1 MGIVLNQSLKNTI
14 ITYIGFAIGG
24 FNTIYLYPV
33 FLGAA
38 YYGLTN
44 YIVSSANV
52 IMPLFA
58 IGMQNTLVKFYSQ
71 YKTHEERSRFLSFTV
86 LFPLLFIIPLCLIG
100 FIFFDDIVFFLSK
113 KNLIVKNYIWLVPF
127 IGVSM
132 AYFEIF
138 YAWLRV
144 HMHSV
149 FGNFI
154 KEVALRLASLFL
166 LIAVYY
172 GWMSVEGF
180 VYATA
185 IVYFLALL
193 VTMFYAF
200 SIQPPSFQ
208 LTIPDN
214 AKDILVYSFY
224 IILSGSVA
232 NLLLDGDKMILNQ
245 YMIIDNIAFYSVAT
259 YIALV
264 ISVPSR
270 AMHQIV
276 YPITARLMHENN
288 HDEMN
293 SLYKKTSINL
303 QVVGG
308 LVMLGIFVNINM
320 LYEIII
326 AGLKDPAEKELY
338 LSGITVVFMIG
349 LSKYFDLILG
359 NNNAIIFNTKYYRAV
374 LFLGVL
380 LVFLTVV
387 LNMIFIPIYGIIG
400 SAFATLLSITLY
412 SVAKLLFVVKRLHL
426 YPFTKQTLYSIY
438 LTAILFLVFYFWD
451 FPFHPIIAIGLKSIL
466 VTIAYVYLNYKFVI
480 SLQINEVIDGLLKKF
495 NIVR

>member
-24 FNTIYLYPV
+24 INTIYLYPV
-33 FLGAA
+33 FLGAT
-38 YYGLTN
+38 YYALSN

-71 YKTHEERSRFLSFTV
+71 YQTNADRSKFLSFTV
-86 LFPLLFIIPLCLIG
+86 LFPLFLIIPILLLGLFYYDEIL
-100 FIFFDDIVFFLSK
+100 FFLSK
-113 KNLIVKNYIWLVPF
+113 KNPIVKTYVWLIPF
-127 IGVSM
+127 IGLCM

-154 KEVALRLASLFL
+154 KEVGLRSASLL
-166 LIAVYY
+166 LLVGVYY
-172 GWMSVEGF
+172 NWITAIGF
-180 VYATA
+180 IYATA
-185 IVYFLALL
+185 VVYFVALV

-200 SIQPPSFQ
+200 KIEKPNFQ
-208 LTIPDN
+208 FAIPDN
-214 AKDILVYSFY
+214 AKKVLEYSFY

-245 YMIIDNIAFYSVAT
+245 YMKIENIAYYSVAT

-276 YPITARLMHENN
+276 YPITAKLMHEDK
-288 HDEMN
+288 HDQLN
-293 SLYKKTSINL
+293 TLYKKTSINL
-303 QVVGG
+303 QLVGG
-308 LVMLGIFVNINM
+308 YVMLGIFVNIVM
-320 LYEIII
+320 LYKMVPPEY
-326 AGLKDPAEKELY
+326 AG
-338 LSGITVVFMIG
+338 GITVVFMIG

-359 NNNAIIFNTKYYRAV
+359 NNNAIIFNTKYYRTV

-380 LVFLTVV
+380 LVILTIG

-412 SVAKLLFVVKRLHL
+412 SLSKLLFVVKKLDL
-426 YPFTKQTLYSIY
+426 YPFTKQTIHSML
-438 LTAILFLVFYFWD
+438 LTLFLFLVFYFWD
-451 FPFHPIIAIGLKSIL
+451 FPYHPIISIVLKSAIMT
-466 VTIAYVYLNYKFVI
+466 VAYVYLNYKFVI
-480 SLQINEVIDGLLKKF
+480 SADINKVIDQMLVKIKLK
-495 NIVR
+495 

>member
-14 ITYIGFAIGG
+14 ITYIGFGIGG
-24 FNTIYLYPV
+24 INTIYFYPV
-33 FLGAA
+33 FLGAT
-38 YYGLTN
+38 YYALAN
-44 YIVSSANV
+44 YILSSANV

-71 YKTHEERSRFLSFTV
+71 YETNEERSRFLSFTV
-86 LFPLLFIIPLCLIG
+86 LFPLAVIIPIFLIG
-100 FIFFDDIVFFLSK
+100 FYYFDEIVFFLSK
-113 KNLIVKNYIWLVPF
+113 KNLIVKKYIWLIPF
-127 IGVSM
+127 IGLCM

-154 KEVALRLASLFL
+154 KEVGLRLFSFFL
-166 LIAVYY
+166 IVSVYY
-172 GWMSVEGF
+172 NWITVEGF

-185 IVYFLALL
+185 FVYFLALL

-200 SIQPPSFQ
+200 HIQKPVFQ
-208 LTIPDN
+208 FTIPDN
-214 AKDILVYSFY
+214 VKDVLVYTFY

-245 YMIIDNIAFYSVAT
+245 YMNIENIAYYSVAT

-276 YPITARLMHENN
+276 YPITAKLMHENK

-293 SLYKKTSINL
+293 ILYKKTSINL

-308 LVMLGIFVNINM
+308 FVMLGIFVNINK
-320 LYEIII
+320 LYELVPDEY
-326 AGLKDPAEKELY
+326 AG
-338 LSGITVVFMIG
+338 GILVVFMIG

-380 LVFLTVV
+380 LVLLTII

-412 SVAKLLFVVKRLHL
+412 SLAKLLFVVKRLDL
-426 YPFTKQTLYSIY
+426 YPFTKQTLYSIV
-438 LTAILFLVFYFWD
+438 LTFVLFLAFYFWD
-451 FPFHPIIAIGLKSIL
+451 FPFYPIISIL
-466 VTIAYVYLNYKFVI
+466 FKSVLMTIAYVYLNYKFVI
-480 SLQINEVIDGLLKKF
+480 SIEINQVMDKIYGKF
-495 NIVR
+495 KFIK

>member
-14 ITYIGFAIGG
+14 ITYIGFGIGG
-24 FNTIYLYPV
+24 INTIYFYPV
-33 FLGAA
+33 FLGAT
-38 YYGLTN
+38 YYALAN
-44 YIVSSANV
+44 YILSSANV

-71 YKTHEERSRFLSFTV
+71 YETNEERSRFLSFTV
-86 LFPLLFIIPLCLIG
+86 LFPLAVIIPIFLIG
-100 FIFFDDIVFFLSK
+100 FYYFDEIVFFLSK
-113 KNLIVKNYIWLVPF
+113 KNLIVKNYIWLIPF
-127 IGVSM
+127 IGLCM

-154 KEVALRLASLFL
+154 KEVGLRLFSFFL
-166 LIAVYY
+166 IVSVYY
-172 GWMSVEGF
+172 NWITVEGF

-185 IVYFLALL
+185 FVYFLALL

-200 SIQPPSFQ
+200 HIQKPVFQ
-208 LTIPDN
+208 FTIPDN
-214 AKDILVYSFY
+214 VKDILVYTFY

-245 YMIIDNIAFYSVAT
+245 YMNIENIAYYSVAT

-276 YPITARLMHENN
+276 YPITAKLMHENK

-293 SLYKKTSINL
+293 ILYKKTSINL

-308 LVMLGIFVNINM
+308 FVMLGIFVNINK
-320 LYEIII
+320 LYELVPDEY
-326 AGLKDPAEKELY
+326 AG
-338 LSGITVVFMIG
+338 GILVVFMIG

-380 LVFLTVV
+380 LVFLTIA

-412 SVAKLLFVVKRLHL
+412 SLAKLLFVVKRLDL
-426 YPFTKQTLYSIY
+426 YPFTKQTLYSLA
-438 LTAILFLVFYFWD
+438 LTFVLFLAFYFWD
-451 FPFHPIIAIGLKSIL
+451 FPFYPIISIL
-466 VTIAYVYLNYKFVI
+466 FKSVLMTIAYVYLNYKFVI
-480 SLQINEVIDGLLKKF
+480 SIEINQVMDKIYGKF
-495 NIVR
+495 KFIK

>member
-14 ITYIGFAIGG
+14 ITYFGFGIGAIY
-24 FNTIYLYPV
+24 TLYLYPIL
-33 FLGAA
+33 LGAT
-38 YYGLTN
+38 YYALTN
-44 YIVSSANV
+44 YILSAANV

-71 YKTHEERSRFLSFTV
+71 YETEAERSQFLSFTI
-86 LFPLLFIIPLCLIG
+86 LFPVLMCIPLGIIG
-100 FIFFDDIVFFLSK
+100 VFFFDDILIFVSK
-113 KNLIVKNYIWLVPF
+113 KNAVVREYIWLIPF
-127 IGVSM
+127 IGLCM

-138 YAWLRV
+138 YAWARV

-154 KEVALRLASLFL
+154 KEVGLRLFAL
-166 LIAVYY
+166 LALV
-172 GWMSVEGF
+172 F
-180 VYATA
+180 VYFKWITVIEFVYVTA
-185 IVYFLALL
+185 GIYFVAFL

-200 SIQPPSFQ
+200 YIKKPVFQFGIPTNVKSIMEY
-208 LTIPDN
+208 T
-214 AKDILVYSFY
+214 FY

-245 YMIIDNIAFYSVAT
+245 YMKIENIAYYSVAT

-270 AMHQIV
+270 AMHQIT
-276 YPITARLMHENN
+276 YPITAKLMHENK
-288 HDEMN
+288 HDELN

-303 QVVGG
+303 QMVGG
-308 LVMLGIFVNINM
+308 FVMLCIFVNINQ
-320 LYEIII
+320 LYEIMPKDY
-326 AGLKDPAEKELY
+326 AGGVL
-338 LSGITVVFMIG
+338 VVFLIG

-374 LFLGVL
+374 LFLGVF
-380 LVFLTVV
+380 LVVVTVA
-387 LNMIFIPIYGIIG
+387 LNVIFIPIYGIMG

-412 SVAKLLFVVKRLHL
+412 SLAKLLFVVKRLHL
-426 YPFTKQTLYSIY
+426 YPFTNQTLYSMA
-438 LTAILFLVFYFWD
+438 LTFALFLAFYFWK
-451 FPFHPIIAIGLKSIL
+451 FPFNPLISIVLKSIL

-480 SLQINEVIDGLLKKF
+480 SIEINRVIDNVLRKLK
-495 NIVR
+495 IME

>member
-24 FNTIYLYPV
+24 INTIYLYPV
-33 FLGAA
+33 FLGAT
-38 YYGLTN
+38 YYALTN
-44 YIVSSANV
+44 YILSSANV

-71 YKTHEERSRFLSFTV
+71 YETNEERSRFLSFTV
-86 LFPLLFIIPLCLIG
+86 LFPLLLIIPMFLVG
-100 FIFFDDIVFFLSK
+100 FLFFDEILFFLSK
-113 KNLIVKNYIWLVPF
+113 KNLIVKNYIWLIPF
-127 IGVSM
+127 IGLCM

-154 KEVALRLASLFL
+154 KEVGLRSASLL
-166 LIAVYY
+166 LLVAVYY
-172 GWMSVEGF
+172 DWMSVEGF

-185 IVYFLALL
+185 VVYLLALL

-200 SIQPPSFQ
+200 SIEKPNFQ
-208 LTIPDN
+208 FTIPVN
-214 AKDILVYSFY
+214 TKDVLVYTFY

-245 YMIIDNIAFYSVAT
+245 YMNIENIAYYSVAT

-276 YPITARLMHENN
+276 YPITAKLMHENK
-288 HDEMN
+288 HDEMDI
-293 SLYKKTSINL
+293 LYKKTSINL

-308 LVMLGIFVNINM
+308 FVMLGIFVNINK
-320 LYEIII
+320 LYELVPPEY
-326 AGLKDPAEKELY
+326 AG
-338 LSGITVVFMIG
+338 GILVVFMIG

-380 LVFLTVV
+380 LVILTVG

-412 SVAKLLFVVKRLHL
+412 SLAKLLFVVKRLHL
-426 YPFTKQTLYSIY
+426 YPFTNQTLYSMA
-438 LTAILFLVFYFWD
+438 LTLVLFLVFYFWD
-451 FPFHPIIAIGLKSIL
+451 FPFHPIISIALKSIL
-466 VTIAYVYLNYKFVI
+466 MTVLYVYLNYKFVI
-480 SLQINEVIDGLLKKF
+480 STEINQVIDNLLKKLK
-495 NIVR
+495 

>member
-24 FNTIYLYPV
+24 INTIYLYPF
-33 FLGAA
+33 FLGAT
-38 YYGLTN
+38 YYALTN
-44 YIVSSANV
+44 YILSSANV

-71 YKTHEERSRFLSFTV
+71 YDTNEERSRFLSFTV
-86 LFPLLFIIPLCLIG
+86 LFPLLLIVPMFIIG
-100 FIFFDDIVFFLSK
+100 FYYFDEITFFLSK
-113 KNLIVKNYIWLVPF
+113 KNIIVKNYIWLIPF
-127 IGVSM
+127 IGLCM

-154 KEVALRLASLFL
+154 KEVGLRLFSLFL
-166 LIAVYY
+166 LIGVYY
-172 GWMSVEGF
+172 NWLSVEGF

-185 IVYFLALL
+185 VVYLLALL
-193 VTMFYAF
+193 VTMLYAF
-200 SIQPPSFQ
+200 NIQKPVFQFSIPEN
-208 LTIPDN
+208 T
-214 AKDILVYSFY
+214 KDVLVYTFY

-232 NLLLDGDKMILNQ
+232 NLLLDGDKIMLNQ
-245 YMIIDNIAFYSVAT
+245 YMLIDNIAYYSVAT

-276 YPITARLMHENN
+276 YPITAKLMHKNK
-288 HDEMN
+288 HDELN
-293 SLYKKTSINL
+293 ELYKKTSINL
-303 QVVGG
+303 QMVGG
-308 LVMLGIFVNINM
+308 FVMLCIFVNINQ
-320 LYEIII
+320 LYVMV
-326 AGLKDPAEKELY
+326 PKEY
-338 LSGITVVFMIG
+338 SGGILVVFMIG

-380 LVFLTVV
+380 LILVAVG
-387 LNMIFIPIYGIIG
+387 LNMIFIPIYGIMG

-426 YPFTKQTLYSIY
+426 YPFTNQTLYSIVI
-438 LTAILFLVFYFWD
+438 TFILFLLFYFWE
-451 FPFHPIIAIGLKSIL
+451 FPFHPLIAIGLKSIL
-466 VTIAYVYLNYKFVI
+466 VTILYVYINYKFRISIEINQVI
-480 SLQINEVIDGLLKKF
+480 NNLLKRLK
-495 NIVR
+495 

>member
-24 FNTIYLYPV
+24 INTIYLYPV
-33 FLGAA
+33 FLGAT
-38 YYGLTN
+38 YYALSN
-44 YIVSSANV
+44 YILSSANV
-52 IMPLFA
+52 IMPIFA

-71 YKTHEERSRFLSFTV
+71 YETNEERSRFLSFTV
-86 LFPLLFIIPLCLIG
+86 LFPFLVIIPMLLIG
-100 FIFFDDIVFFLSK
+100 FYFFDDILIFLSK
-113 KNLIVKNYIWLVPF
+113 KNIIVKKFIWLIPF
-127 IGVSM
+127 IGLCM

-154 KEVALRLASLFL
+154 KEVGLRSASLFL
-166 LIAVYY
+166 LVGVYY
-172 GWMSVEGF
+172 NWITVEGF

-185 IVYFLALL
+185 VVYLLALL
-193 VTMFYAF
+193 ITMFYAF
-200 SIQPPSFQ
+200 RIEKPVFQ
-208 LTIPDN
+208 FTIPKN
-214 AKDILVYSFY
+214 TKDVLVYTFY

-245 YMIIDNIAFYSVAT
+245 YMNIENIAYYSVAT

-270 AMHQIV
+270 SMHQIV
-276 YPITARLMHENN
+276 YPITAKLMHENK
-288 HDEMN
+288 HDEMDI
-293 SLYKKTSINL
+293 LYKKTSINL

-308 LVMLGIFVNINM
+308 FVMLGIFVNINK
-320 LYEIII
+320 LYELVPPEY
-326 AGLKDPAEKELY
+326 AG
-338 LSGITVVFMIG
+338 GILVVFMIG

-359 NNNAIIFNTKYYRAV
+359 NNNAIIFNTKYYRTV

-380 LVFLTVV
+380 LVILTIG

-412 SVAKLLFVVKRLHL
+412 SLAKLLFVVKKLDL
-426 YPFTKQTLYSIY
+426 YPFTKQTLYSIA
-438 LTAILFLVFYFWD
+438 LTLVLFLAFYFWD
-451 FPFHPIIAIGLKSIL
+451 FPFHPMISIGLKSIL
-466 VTIAYVYLNYKFVI
+466 VTIAYVYFNYKFAI
-480 SLQINEVIDGLLKKF
+480 SIEINQVMDKLLKKLK
-495 NIVR
+495 

>member
-24 FNTIYLYPV
+24 INTIYLYPV
-33 FLGAA
+33 FLGAT
-38 YYGLTN
+38 YYALTN
-44 YIVSSANV
+44 YILSSANV

-71 YKTHEERSRFLSFTV
+71 YETKEERSRFLSFTV
-86 LFPLLFIIPLCLIG
+86 VFPLLLIIPMFLIG
-100 FIFFDDIVFFLSK
+100 FYFFDEILYFLSK
-113 KNLIVKNYIWLVPF
+113 KNIIVKNYIWLIPF
-127 IGVSM
+127 IGLCM

-154 KEVALRLASLFL
+154 KEVGLRLASLL
-166 LIAVYY
+166 LLVAVYY
-172 GWMSVEGF
+172 NWITVEGF

-185 IVYFLALL
+185 VVYLLALL
-193 VTMFYAF
+193 VTMYYAF
-200 SIQPPSFQ
+200 SIEKPNFQ
-208 LTIPDN
+208 FTIPKN
-214 AKDILVYSFY
+214 TKDVLVYTFY

-245 YMIIDNIAFYSVAT
+245 YMNIENIAYYSVAT

-276 YPITARLMHENN
+276 YPITAKLMHENK
-288 HDEMN
+288 HDEMDI
-293 SLYKKTSINL
+293 LYKKTSINL
-303 QVVGG
+303 QMVGG
-308 LVMLGIFVNINM
+308 YVMLGIFVNINK
-320 LYEIII
+320 LYEMVPPEY
-326 AGLKDPAEKELY
+326 AG
-338 LSGITVVFMIG
+338 GIMVVFMIG

-380 LVFLTVV
+380 LVILTVG

-412 SVAKLLFVVKRLHL
+412 SLAKLLFVVKRLHL
-426 YPFTKQTLYSIY
+426 YPFTIQTLYSLA
-438 LTAILFLVFYFWD
+438 LTFVLFVAFYFWE
-451 FPFHPIIAIGLKSIL
+451 FPFNPLVSIVLKSIL
-466 VTIAYVYLNYKFVI
+466 MTIAYVYFNYKFVI
-480 SLQINEVIDGLLKKF
+480 SIEINDVIDTVLRKVK
-495 NIVR
+495 IMK

>member
-24 FNTIYLYPV
+24 INTIYLYPV
-33 FLGAA
+33 FLGAT
-38 YYGLTN
+38 YYALTN
-44 YIVSSANV
+44 YILSSANV

-71 YKTHEERSRFLSFTV
+71 YQTNEERSRFLSFTV
-86 LFPLLFIIPLCLIG
+86 LFPLLLIIPMFLIG
-100 FIFFDDIVFFLSK
+100 FYFFDEILFFLSK
-113 KNLIVKNYIWLVPF
+113 KNIIVKNYIWLIPF
-127 IGVSM
+127 IGLCM

-154 KEVALRLASLFL
+154 KEVGLRLASLFL
-166 LIAVYY
+166 LIGVYY
-172 GWMSVEGF
+172 NWITVEGF

-200 SIQPPSFQ
+200 SIEKPHFQ
-208 LTIPDN
+208 FSIPTN
-214 AKDILVYSFY
+214 TKDILTYTFY

-245 YMIIDNIAFYSVAT
+245 YMNIENIAYYSVAT

-276 YPITARLMHENN
+276 YPITAKLMHENK
-288 HDEMN
+288 HDEMDV
-293 SLYKKTSINL
+293 LYKKTSINL

-308 LVMLGIFVNINM
+308 FVMLGIFANINQ
-320 LYEIII
+320 LYELVPPEY
-326 AGLKDPAEKELY
+326 AG
-338 LSGITVVFMIG
+338 GIMVVFMIG

-380 LVFLTVV
+380 LVILTVG
-387 LNMIFIPIYGIIG
+387 LNMVFIPRYGIIG

-412 SVAKLLFVVKRLHL
+412 SLAKLMFVVKRLHL

-466 VTIAYVYLNYKFVI
+466 VSIAYVYLNYKFVI
-480 SLQINEVIDGLLKKF
+480 SIEINQVIDGLLKKLK
-495 NIVR
+495 IVR

>member
-24 FNTIYLYPV
+24 INTIYLYPV
-33 FLGAA
+33 FLGAT
-38 YYGLTN
+38 YYALTN
-44 YIVSSANV
+44 YILSSANV

-71 YKTHEERSRFLSFTV
+71 YQTNEERSRFLSFTV
-86 LFPLLFIIPLCLIG
+86 LFPLLLIFPMFLVG
-100 FIFFDDIVFFLSK
+100 FYFFDEILYFLSK
-113 KNLIVKNYIWLVPF
+113 KNIIVKNYIWLIPF
-127 IGVSM
+127 IGLCM

-154 KEVALRLASLFL
+154 KEVGLRFASLL
-166 LIAVYY
+166 LLVAVYY
-172 GWMSVEGF
+172 GWMTVEGF

-185 IVYFLALL
+185 VVYLLALL

-200 SIQPPSFQ
+200 SIEKPNFQ
-208 LTIPDN
+208 FSIPKN
-214 AKDILVYSFY
+214 TKEVLVYTFY

-245 YMIIDNIAFYSVAT
+245 YMNIENIAYYSVAT

-276 YPITARLMHENN
+276 YPITAKLMHENK
-288 HDEMN
+288 HDEMDV
-293 SLYKKTSINL
+293 LYKKTSINL
-303 QVVGG
+303 QMVGG
-308 LVMLGIFVNINM
+308 YVMLGIFVNINM
-320 LYEIII
+320 LYEMVPEEY
-326 AGLKDPAEKELY
+326 AG
-338 LSGITVVFMIG
+338 GILVVFMIG

-380 LVFLTVV
+380 LVVLTVG
-387 LNMIFIPIYGIIG
+387 LNMVFIPIYGIIG

-412 SVAKLLFVVKRLHL
+412 SLAKLLFVVKRLHL
-426 YPFTKQTLYSIY
+426 YPFTMQTLYSLA
-438 LTAILFLVFYFWD
+438 LTFVLFVAFYFWE
-451 FPFHPIIAIGLKSIL
+451 FPFNPIISIVLKSML
-466 VTIAYVYLNYKFVI
+466 MTIAYVYLNYKFVI
-480 SLQINEVIDGLLKKF
+480 STEINEVIDNVLKKLKLMK
-495 NIVR
+495 

>member
-1 MGIVLNQSLKNTI
+1 MGIVLNQSFKNTI

-24 FNTIYLYPV
+24 INTIYLYPV
-33 FLGAA
+33 FLGATF
-38 YYGLTN
+38 YGLTN
-44 YIVSSANV
+44 YITSSANV

-71 YKTHEERSRFLSFTV
+71 YQTDAERSRFLSFTV
-86 LFPLLFIIPLCLIG
+86 LFPLLLIIPLLLIG
-100 FIFFDDIVFFLSK
+100 FLFQEEILYFLSK
-113 KNLIVKNYIWLVPF
+113 KNAIVKNYIWLIPF
-127 IGVSM
+127 IALCM

-154 KEVALRLASLFL
+154 KEVGLRSASLVL
-166 LIAVYY
+166 LMGVYY
-172 GWMSVEGF
+172 NWITVEGF

-185 IVYFLALL
+185 VVYFLALL
-193 VTMFYAF
+193 ITMFYAF
-200 SIQPPSFQ
+200 SVEKPNFQ
-208 LTIPDN
+208 FAIPVNTKAILT
-214 AKDILVYSFY
+214 YTFY

-245 YMIIDNIAFYSVAT
+245 YMNIENIAFYSVAT

-276 YPITARLMHENN
+276 YPITAKLMHEEK

-293 SLYKKTSINL
+293 ILYKKTSINL
-303 QVVGG
+303 QMVGG
-308 LVMLGIFVNINM
+308 YVMLGIFVNINK
-320 LYEIII
+320 LYEMVPPEY
-326 AGLKDPAEKELY
+326 AG
-338 LSGITVVFMIG
+338 GILVVFMIG

-359 NNNAIIFNTKYYRAV
+359 NNNAIIFNTKYYRTV
-374 LFLGVL
+374 LFLGVA
-380 LVFLTVV
+380 LVVLTVI

-412 SVAKLLFVVKRLHL
+412 SLAKLLFVVKKLNL
-426 YPFTKQTLYSIY
+426 YPFTNQTLYSIA
-438 LTAILFLVFYFWD
+438 LTLVIFLAFYFWE
-451 FPFHPIIAIGLKSIL
+451 FPFSPIISIILKSIL
-466 VTIAYVYLNYKFVI
+466 LTIAYVYLNYKFVI
-480 SLQINEVIDGLLKKF
+480 SVEINEVMDKYLKKLK
-495 NIVR
+495 VMK

>member
-24 FNTIYLYPV
+24 INTIYLYPV
-33 FLGAA
+33 FLGAT
-38 YYGLTN
+38 YYALTN
-44 YIVSSANV
+44 YILSSANV
-52 IMPLFA
+52 IMPIFA

-71 YKTHEERSRFLSFTV
+71 CQTNEERSRFLSFTV
-86 LFPLLFIIPLCLIG
+86 LFPLLVIIPMFLIG
-100 FIFFDDIVFFLSK
+100 FYFFDEIVFFLSK
-113 KNLIVKNYIWLVPF
+113 KNIIVKNYIWLIPF
-127 IGVSM
+127 IGICM

-154 KEVALRLASLFL
+154 KEVGLRLASLFL

-172 GWMSVEGF
+172 DWMTVEGF

-185 IVYFLALL
+185 VVYLLALL

-200 SIQPPSFQ
+200 SIEKPHFQ
-208 LTIPDN
+208 FTIPAN
-214 AKDILVYSFY
+214 TKDVLVYTFY

-245 YMIIDNIAFYSVAT
+245 YMNIENIAYYSVAT

-276 YPITARLMHENN
+276 YPITAKLMHENK
-288 HDEMN
+288 HDEMDI
-293 SLYKKTSINL
+293 LYKKTSINL

-308 LVMLGIFVNINM
+308 FVMLGIFVNINQ
-320 LYEIII
+320 LYELVPPEY
-326 AGLKDPAEKELY
+326 AG
-338 LSGITVVFMIG
+338 GIMVVFMIG

-380 LVFLTVV
+380 LVILTVG

-412 SVAKLLFVVKRLHL
+412 SLAKLLFVVKRLHL

-438 LTAILFLVFYFWD
+438 LTAILFVAFYFWD
-451 FPFHPIIAIGLKSIL
+451 FPFHPLVSILLKSL
-466 VTIAYVYLNYKFVI
+466 LMTIAYLYLNYKFVI
-480 SLQINEVIDGLLKKF
+480 SVEINQVMDTILKKLR
-495 NIVR
+495 IVK

>member
-24 FNTIYLYPV
+24 INTIYLYPV
-33 FLGAA
+33 FLGAT
-38 YYGLTN
+38 YYALAN
-44 YIVSSANV
+44 YILSSANV

-71 YKTHEERSRFLSFTV
+71 YETNEERSRFLSFTV
-86 LFPLLFIIPLCLIG
+86 LFPLLLIIPMFLIG
-100 FIFFDDIVFFLSK
+100 FYFFDEIVFFLSK
-113 KNLIVKNYIWLVPF
+113 KNIIVKNYIWLIPF
-127 IGVSM
+127 IGVCM

-154 KEVALRLASLFL
+154 KEVGLRLASLFL

-172 GWMSVEGF
+172 NWITVEGF

-185 IVYFLALL
+185 LVYLLALL

-200 SIQPPSFQ
+200 SIQKPNFQ
-208 LTIPDN
+208 FTIPDN
-214 AKDILVYSFY
+214 TKDVLVYTFY

-245 YMIIDNIAFYSVAT
+245 YMVIENIAYYSVAT

-276 YPITARLMHENN
+276 YPITAKLMHENK
-288 HDEMN
+288 HDEMDI
-293 SLYKKTSINL
+293 LYKKTSINL

-308 LVMLGIFVNINM
+308 FVMLGIFVNINK
-320 LYEIII
+320 LYEMVPPEY
-326 AGLKDPAEKELY
+326 AG
-338 LSGITVVFMIG
+338 GILVVFMIG

-380 LVFLTVV
+380 LVVLTIG

-412 SVAKLLFVVKRLHL
+412 SLAKLLFVVKRLHL
-426 YPFTKQTLYSIY
+426 YPFTNQTLYSIY
-438 LTAILFLVFYFWD
+438 LTAVLFLVFYFWD
-451 FPFHPIIAIGLKSIL
+451 FPFNPLISIVLKSIL
-466 VTIAYVYLNYKFVI
+466 VTISYVYFNYKFVI
-480 SLQINEVIDGLLKKF
+480 SVEINQVIDNLLKK
-495 NIVR
+495 IK

>member
-24 FNTIYLYPV
+24 INTIYLYPV
-33 FLGAA
+33 FLGAT
-38 YYGLTN
+38 YYALTN
-44 YIVSSANV
+44 YILSSANV

-71 YKTHEERSRFLSFTV
+71 YETNEERSRFLSFTV
-86 LFPLLFIIPLCLIG
+86 LFPLLLIIPMFLIG
-100 FIFFDDIVFFLSK
+100 FYFFDEILYFLSK
-113 KNLIVKNYIWLVPF
+113 KNIIVKNYIWLIPF
-127 IGVSM
+127 IGLCM

-154 KEVALRLASLFL
+154 KEVGLRFASLL
-166 LIAVYY
+166 LLVAVYY
-172 GWMSVEGF
+172 NWITVEGF

-185 IVYFLALL
+185 VVYLLALL

-200 SIQPPSFQ
+200 SIQKPNFQ
-208 LTIPDN
+208 FTIPVN
-214 AKDILVYSFY
+214 TKDVLVYTFY

-245 YMIIDNIAFYSVAT
+245 YMNIENIAYYSVAT

-276 YPITARLMHENN
+276 YPITAKLMHENK
-288 HDEMN
+288 HDEMDI
-293 SLYKKTSINL
+293 LYKKTSINL
-303 QVVGG
+303 QMVGG
-308 LVMLGIFVNINM
+308 YVMLGIFVNINK
-320 LYEIII
+320 LYEMVPPEY
-326 AGLKDPAEKELY
+326 AG
-338 LSGITVVFMIG
+338 GILVVFMIG

-380 LVFLTVV
+380 LVLLTVG

-412 SVAKLLFVVKRLHL
+412 SLAKLLFVVKRLHL
-426 YPFTKQTLYSIY
+426 YPFTNQTLYSMA
-438 LTAILFLVFYFWD
+438 LTLVLFLVFYFWD
-451 FPFHPIIAIGLKSIL
+451 FPFHPIISIGLKSIL
-466 VTIAYVYLNYKFVI
+466 MTILYVYLNYKFVI
-480 SLQINEVIDGLLKKF
+480 SVEINQVIDSILKKLK
-495 NIVR
+495 IVR